1 MYLANEICHISR
13 GSLTCYKILRH
24 GADGYTSPP
33 NEGVLRIFIA
43 LTNPSSS
50 AAFEPTKLGSNDKHA
65 NHFITE
71 DYLINHTFINCDL
84 ALLVTNYNCLST
96 SDQHCSIQI
105 LTSGH
110 TTLKFKFKF
119 VFRTII

>member
-1 MYLANEICHISR
+1 MENHGGMIQTGKTSDSSSNSHLVEKQEGLAKEMYLTYEICHISR
-13 GSLTCYKILRH
+13 GSLTFYKILRH
-24 GADGYTSPP
+24 GADGFTSPP

-71 DYLINHTFINCDL
+71 DYLINHT
-84 ALLVTNYNCLST
+84 
-96 SDQHCSIQI
+96 
-105 LTSGH
+105 
-110 TTLKFKFKF
+110 
-119 VFRTII
+119 